1 MIRRPLMIPNTTEET
16 LRHLWFKVHRTQV
29 FLLQMGMQLP
39 SQVPSTASTSLISF
53 ASVIVQD
60 HKHNFLTL
68 IFSFGAG
75 IMSPSTGIIYNN
87 EMDDFSSPNITNE
100 FGLPPSP
107 HNFIRPGKRPQSSM
121 CPAILVDQNG
131 DVRIVAGAAGG
142 TRITTATAFV
152 ISILKYLCFDI
163 NSKMCIIFQTI
174 LQNLWLEND
183 IKTSVDALRLH
194 HQLVPMRVD
203 YEKGFNQVMLL
214 NFHHKIVIF
223 FSKTILFFR
232 MFWMA

>member
-1 MIRRPLMIPNTTEET
+1 
-16 LRHLWFKVHRTQV
+16 
-29 FLLQMGMQLP
+29 MGMQLP
-39 SQVPSTASTSLISF
+39 SQVRSTASTSLISF
-53 ASVIVQD
+53 TSVIVQD
-60 HKHNFLTL
+60 HEPILR
-68 IFSFGAG
+68 FSFGAG

-152 ISILKYLCFDI
+152 ISIVKFVSFYK
-163 NSKMCIIFQTI
+163 SKLYYI
-174 LQNLWLEND
+174 LSD
-183 IKTSVDALRLH
+183 HPTK
-194 HQLVPMRVD
+194 LVVR
-203 YEKGFNQVMLL
+203 K
-214 NFHHKIVIF
+214 
-223 FSKTILFFR
+223 
-232 MFWMA
+232 